1 MRQTFRL
8 SSCNVNC
15 SAKRDADKP
24 VKLSCYGIDPEPYE
38 CTVKHP
44 ESPGEFCFPPL
55 ASLITGGSHL
65 LLALLERLVTDRGG
79 TYAMEDT
86 DSIAIVASKE
96 GGLVACPFLR
106 ALLLIDFLFTHFRST
121 PGSSEETTFFSAF
134 FVFAIAVAWGAV
146 ADPA

>member
-1 MRQTFRL
+1 M
-8 SSCNVNC
+8 NC

>member
-1 MRQTFRL
+1 VRQTFRL

>member
-44 ESPGEFCFPPL
+44 ESPCEFCFPPL

-106 ALLLIDFLFTHFRST
+106 AIANFVIQRHHCFAVQRNKT
-121 PGSSEETTFFSAF
+121 PGKSDPTRGIEEYEAS
-134 FVFAIAVAWGAV
+134 
-146 ADPA
+146 P

>member
-86 DSIAIVASKE
+86 DSIAIVARQR
-96 GGLVACPFLR
+96 GRARGLPFLAR
-106 ALLLIDFLFTHFRST
+106 DR
-121 PGSSEETTFFSAF
+121 
-134 FVFAIAVAWGAV
+134 
-146 ADPA
+146 

>member
-1 MRQTFRL
+1 
-8 SSCNVNC
+8 VNC

>member
-1 MRQTFRL
+1 M
-8 SSCNVNC
+8 SSA
-15 SAKRDADKP
+15 SRHA
-24 VKLSCYGIDPEPYE
+24 G
-38 CTVKHP
+38 
-44 ESPGEFCFPPL
+44 L
-55 ASLITGGSHL
+55 ALLPAAGHL